1 MRLTSAWV
9 GRGAGSP
16 PGCRTEGSPTSVGV
30 ERPAFRTAS
39 RSSRGRSLGERAG
52 VGGPCP
58 VQPNLRPVAARAI
71 SAPCGGSSGPHGWG
85 AARRHGSQQGDG
97 HRDPWL
103 PEEWAQKPGL
113 MQASLRLPKARAWL
127 LSMLGWGSRSQCRQ
141 GTCNGCLPGH
151 CPERASSSPKQE
163 GWGPGPHVMELT
175 HLGMTSQAGTFA
187 ARLSF

>member
-1 MRLTSAWV
+1 MKEQGLGDPARSNPTLDLWLPEPFLPPVVVPLALT
-9 GRGAGSP
+9 GGALLG
-16 PGCRTEGSPTSVGV
+16 GM
-30 ERPAFRTAS
+30 AAS
-39 RSSRGRSLGERAG
+39 RET
-52 VGGPCP
+52 VTMTP
-58 VQPNLRPVAARAI
+58 
-71 SAPCGGSSGPHGWG
+71 GS
-85 AARRHGSQQGDG
+85 
-97 HRDPWL
+97 